1 MAERRGHHWVWV
13 RATAILTGALAH
25 TAAAQDQPTPPILM
39 NVHASWNGAAVTRGY
54 LDYFRGIDPQPD
66 YEQREEAAIGIGG
79 ALGFR
84 PLSFAE
90 LHLGVDIVP
99 RRVVRSGA
107 RVDQTETITSAEL
120 RFNPPRPGAANRPYF
135 GIGVSSIYATERD
148 TPTRPWP
155 NTSAMW
161 GTGSMLFGGV
171 QRRVGA
177 HTALDIGVALSVE
190 HVSRLQ
196 LAGVVEKDPHT
207 GTTVVPR
214 VRFGLSRLPSVTTSR
229 MADTLTSPIAV
240 GRMVRLHGPRDVT
253 YSGTVLAVNAD
264 TVLLQS
270 ENSRKLR
277 QVAVPLRCVTSIDL
291 HVGNENPVH
300 SVISSA
306 VEGLVAVSA
315 AALVARY
322 AGEARIPT
330 EPRRFA
336 RRIALPG
343 AALGG
348 AVGLLRNRYRW
359 APAPLP
365 AGAGNGA
372 RTGC

>member
-1 MAERRGHHWVWV
+1 MAERRGHHWAWV
-13 RATAILTGALAH
+13 EATAILIGALAH
-25 TAAAQDQPTPPILM
+25 TAAAQDQPTPPILT
-39 NVHASWNGAAVTRGY
+39 NVHASWNGAAATRGY

-79 ALGFR
+79 TLGFR

-90 LHLGVDIVP
+90 LHLGVELIP
-99 RRVVRSGA
+99 RRAIRSGA

-120 RFNPPRPGAANRPYF
+120 RFNPPRSGAANMPYV
-135 GIGVSSIYATERD
+135 GIGVSSLYVTERD

-177 HTALDIGVALSVE
+177 HTALDVRVALGVE

-196 LAGVVEKDPHT
+196 LGGVVEKDPHT

-214 VRFGLSRLPSVTTSR
+214 VRFGLSWLPSVPSAR
-229 MADTLTSPIAV
+229 MADASSSPIAI
-240 GRMVRLHGPRDVT
+240 GRLVRLHGPRDVVR
-253 YSGTVLAVNAD
+253 SGRVMAVGAD

-270 ENSRKLR
+270 ETSRHLR
-277 QVAVPLRCVTSIDL
+277 QVAVPLRCVTSIDV
-291 HVGNENPVH
+291 HIGNENPVH

-322 AGEARIPT
+322 AGEARIPK
-330 EPRRFA
+330 EPGRFA
-336 RRIALPG
+336 IRIGLPG

-365 AGAGNGA
+365 AGAGSGA